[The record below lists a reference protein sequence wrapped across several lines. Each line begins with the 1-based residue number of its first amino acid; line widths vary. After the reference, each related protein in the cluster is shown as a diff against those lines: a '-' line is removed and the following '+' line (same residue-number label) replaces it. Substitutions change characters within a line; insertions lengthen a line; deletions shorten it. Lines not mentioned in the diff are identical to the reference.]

1 MLKDIDD
8 ICLIFQS
15 EGQIHDLEDG
25 DQIFNFVNEGIV
37 PQNTDR
43 YKRIEAK
50 RYFRISY
57 NDLFRNEM
65 ICSYKEGTHIFHVFT
80 PYRIRGEVIGAVYM
94 QISPDFSQLALTIYD
109 SFDNSGAWFVVI
121 TLISLFAMFFITFY
135 ISKERDDAR
144 ELLYLEKENILKE
157 KIGKQKE
164 ASFTRRIYHAHHK
177 SEKVVGF
184 IKEDLRKLTPGNLE
198 DTRYK
203 LTKYVNFLGRI
214 IFDMKT
220 HKPPINVIRNPAF
233 NVDLNNVISF
243 LIDNMFQRVYR
254 AGNNYSF
261 VLEPDSEIP
270 ILHINEFV
278 IWEILEP
285 LIKNAID
292 HNPDPGLKIFVRT
305 KNMKDSIIIEIEDN
319 GKGIAA
325 ELLEKDSSGRKKI
338 FLENT
343 STRELQQKSGYGC
356 YIAFENCRLCGFTI
370 NAENTGTGAKI
381 TISTKQLG

>member
-1 MLKDIDD
+1 
-8 ICLIFQS
+8 
-15 EGQIHDLEDG
+15 
-25 DQIFNFVNEGIV
+25 
-37 PQNTDR
+37 
-43 YKRIEAK
+43 
-50 RYFRISY
+50 
-57 NDLFRNEM
+57 
-65 ICSYKEGTHIFHVFT
+65 